1 MTDDDDFKVDV
12 PADLTVTQAVLHLL
26 DQAVARDVSAMEGNI
41 AGIDF
46 VAGFIDVEAYD
57 AEPSAYTN
65 ARLQDWFLQDVSQL
79 LGVAKPQSS
88 ELPLMKNY
96 PLSSQSLTALFTTP
110 HAELSMEK
118 THQLVCQIG
127 HDYCN
132 HLFTVLEKT
141 AAAGDTKLM
150 QDCLNSI
157 YHNVIDHIPNSKEHL
172 TAERR
177 NLLIK
182 SAATVGC
189 LTSSLK
195 HSFQTAGIGPSSWDM
210 VAHDA
215 ILQQASSDGK
225 LVMPA
230 SSKLH

>member
-1 MTDDDDFKVDV
+1 MIDDDDFKLDV
-12 PADLTVTQAVLHLL
+12 PVNLTITQAILHLM
-26 DQAVARDVSAMEGNI
+26 DQAVARDVSAVEGNI
-41 AGIDF
+41 AGVDF
-46 VAGFIDVEAYD
+46 VVGFIDVESYA
-57 AEPSAYTN
+57 AEPSAYTQ
-65 ARLQDWFLQDVSQL
+65 ARLQDWFLQDVSAL
-79 LGVAKPQSS
+79 LGVVKPQSS

-96 PLSSQSLTALFTTP
+96 PLSSQSWTTLFTTP

-118 THQLVCQIG
+118 THQLVCQICQ
-127 HDYCN
+127 DYCN
-132 HLFTVLEKT
+132 HLFKVLEKT
-141 AAAGDTKLM
+141 AAVGDTKLM
-150 QDCLNSI
+150 QTCINSI

-172 TAERR
+172 TPERR

-182 SAATVGC
+182 TAAIAGC

-195 HSFQTAGIGPSSWDM
+195 HTFQTAGIGPSSWDM
-210 VAHDA
+210 IAHDA